1 MKTVYIPKG
10 ETVHYESLATEHL
23 VVHGR
28 LHVTYGVKAQSI
40 TGSGVIDAG
49 SINADT
55 VCIDDVESGTVIC
68 KRLIAKRV
76 QAPEVFASESAAVS
90 CFLSAAYVE
99 TGKLT
104 AAISEV
110 DEVVAQEV
118 VNLTPKKRTLF
129 GTLFASMLRSFWTAL
144 TAPRQKAEVLDAE
157 FVPAQEDHTET
168 VQNEGSA
175 EFSASDQSVPEVEEK
190 QEDVVDE
197 ELNRIVGLF
206 KLSREQ
212 GYNPDVAIRMC
223 FVDETGTLHELN
235 RTRRKNRMTI
245 TYDGYEIRQLD
256 LADLFGERDVFLS
269 ILNPLY
275 FIEELG
281 EDGKKLLERYL
292 PTIPHETVLSQL
304 SEPVREHLKNETIL
318 SPEGSLKRCREEI
331 RSLEERITYLRGQK
345 DLAASQGESHEQ
357 AEQEVTL
364 QADLLRREIAE
375 LEQRQFSSMDVSAM
389 QERLVEL
396 SGRYEEAARDERAD
410 TSKLREQLQLLREK
424 IARREVEKYQ
434 SKFTEALAE
443 ASARVKDLG
452 VRYQRENAAYKAFHA
467 GMECPACHR
476 SVTEQSLPE
485 VQAALKKVLSELYA
499 AGSEQRAQLI
509 ELQEM
514 DKKAADTF
522 AQFKED
528 DLGKWAAEAAE
539 MEQRC
544 ASLAEQASAETER
557 LRAEIQTLT
566 ADLEYGNLSQSEYD
580 HLGTCREELRQSEA
594 KIAALQTMT
603 AAQLPDFD
611 REIAQ
616 ANASIA
622 EIKRKMANVIAY
634 ISKRAELT
642 FSQLKMNRVEIS
654 LYDVVKSTGEVKDT
668 FKFQYGGRRYD
679 RLSLSEKIR
688 AGMEVSELMK
698 RLTGR
703 NYPVFVDNMES
714 VDDLANVRPTGQ
726 IIMAKC
732 VSGAALQVKP
742 IRPIAFAEQR
752 AA

>member
-1 MKTVYIPKG
+1 MKKIEQFQITSLMLSGFKSYEEPTELVFGNPTVITGGNGRGKSSIADAIAFAVTGCPFFG
-10 ETVHYESLATEHL
+10 ER
-23 VVHGR
+23 GIDR
-28 LHVTYGVKAQSI
+28 LH
-40 TGSGVIDAG
+40 
-49 SINADT
+49 
-55 VCIDDVESGTVIC
+55 
-68 KRLIAKRV
+68 
-76 QAPEVFASESAAVS
+76 
-90 CFLSAAYVE
+90 
-99 TGKLT
+99 
-104 AAISEV
+104 
-110 DEVVAQEV
+110 
-118 VNLTPKKRTLF
+118 
-129 GTLFASMLRSFWTAL
+129 
-144 TAPRQKAEVLDAE
+144 
-157 FVPAQEDHTET
+157 
-168 VQNEGSA
+168 NE
-175 EFSASDQSVPEVEEK
+175 
-190 QEDVVDE
+190 
-197 ELNRIVGLF
+197 N
-206 KLSREQ
+206 
-212 GYNPDVAIRMC
+212 NPDAAIRMC

-269 ILNPLY
+269 IFNPLY

-331 RSLEERITYLRGQK
+331 RGLEERITYLRGQK

-357 AEQEVTL
+357 AEQELTL
-364 QADLLRREIAE
+364 QADTLREEIAE
-375 LEQRQFSSMDVSAM
+375 LEQRQFSGMDVSDM

-396 SGRYEEAARDERAD
+396 SGRYEEAARDERTD
-410 TSKLREQLQLLREK
+410 TSKLREQLQTLREK
-424 IARREVEKYQ
+424 IARREGEQYQ

-452 VRYQRENAAYKAFHA
+452 VRYQRESAAYKAFHA

-594 KIAALQTMT
+594 KIAALQDMT
-603 AAQLPDFD
+603 AAQLSDFD

-616 ANASIA
+616 ANANIA
-622 EIKRKMANVIAY
+622 EIKRKMADVIAY

-742 IRPIAFAEQR
+742 VRPIVFAEQR

>member
-1 MKTVYIPKG
+1 MKKIEQFQITSLMLSGFKSYEEPTELVFGNPTVITGGNGRGKSSIADAIAFAVTGCPFFG
-10 ETVHYESLATEHL
+10 ER
-23 VVHGR
+23 GIDR
-28 LHVTYGVKAQSI
+28 LH
-40 TGSGVIDAG
+40 
-49 SINADT
+49 
-55 VCIDDVESGTVIC
+55 
-68 KRLIAKRV
+68 
-76 QAPEVFASESAAVS
+76 
-90 CFLSAAYVE
+90 
-99 TGKLT
+99 
-104 AAISEV
+104 
-110 DEVVAQEV
+110 
-118 VNLTPKKRTLF
+118 
-129 GTLFASMLRSFWTAL
+129 
-144 TAPRQKAEVLDAE
+144 
-157 FVPAQEDHTET
+157 
-168 VQNEGSA
+168 NE
-175 EFSASDQSVPEVEEK
+175 
-190 QEDVVDE
+190 
-197 ELNRIVGLF
+197 N
-206 KLSREQ
+206 
-212 GYNPDVAIRMC
+212 NPDVAIRMC

-269 ILNPLY
+269 IFNPLY

-331 RSLEERITYLRGQK
+331 RGLEERITYLRGQK

-357 AEQEVTL
+357 AEQELTL
-364 QADLLRREIAE
+364 QADTLREEIAE
-375 LEQRQFSSMDVSAM
+375 LEQRQFSGMDVSDM

-410 TSKLREQLQLLREK
+410 TSKLREQIQTLREK
-424 IARREVEKYQ
+424 IARREGEQYQ

-452 VRYQRENAAYKAFHA
+452 VRYQRESAAYKAFHA

-476 SVTEQSLPE
+476 SVT
-485 VQAALKKVLSELYA
+485 
-499 AGSEQRAQLI
+499 
-509 ELQEM
+509 
-514 DKKAADTF
+514 
-522 AQFKED
+522 
-528 DLGKWAAEAAE
+528 
-539 MEQRC
+539 EQRC

-566 ADLEYGNLSQSEYD
+566 ADLEYGNLSQSEYN

-594 KIAALQTMT
+594 KIAALQDMT

-616 ANASIA
+616 ANANIA

-742 IRPIAFAEQR
+742 VRPIVFAEQR

>member
-1 MKTVYIPKG
+1 MKFPTDRPVKVVMLGAGGTGGYVAPYEEPTELVFGNPTVITGGNGRGKSSIADAIAFAVTGCPFFG
-10 ETVHYESLATEHL
+10 ER
-23 VVHGR
+23 GIDR
-28 LHVTYGVKAQSI
+28 LH
-40 TGSGVIDAG
+40 
-49 SINADT
+49 
-55 VCIDDVESGTVIC
+55 
-68 KRLIAKRV
+68 
-76 QAPEVFASESAAVS
+76 
-90 CFLSAAYVE
+90 
-99 TGKLT
+99 
-104 AAISEV
+104 
-110 DEVVAQEV
+110 
-118 VNLTPKKRTLF
+118 
-129 GTLFASMLRSFWTAL
+129 
-144 TAPRQKAEVLDAE
+144 
-157 FVPAQEDHTET
+157 
-168 VQNEGSA
+168 NE
-175 EFSASDQSVPEVEEK
+175 
-190 QEDVVDE
+190 
-197 ELNRIVGLF
+197 N
-206 KLSREQ
+206 
-212 GYNPDVAIRMC
+212 NPDVAIRMC

>member
-1 MKTVYIPKG
+1 MKKIEQFQITSLMLSGFKSYEEPTELVFGNPTVITGGNGRGKSSIADAIAFAVTGCPFFG
-10 ETVHYESLATEHL
+10 ER
-23 VVHGR
+23 GIDR
-28 LHVTYGVKAQSI
+28 LH
-40 TGSGVIDAG
+40 
-49 SINADT
+49 
-55 VCIDDVESGTVIC
+55 
-68 KRLIAKRV
+68 
-76 QAPEVFASESAAVS
+76 
-90 CFLSAAYVE
+90 
-99 TGKLT
+99 
-104 AAISEV
+104 
-110 DEVVAQEV
+110 
-118 VNLTPKKRTLF
+118 
-129 GTLFASMLRSFWTAL
+129 
-144 TAPRQKAEVLDAE
+144 
-157 FVPAQEDHTET
+157 
-168 VQNEGSA
+168 NE
-175 EFSASDQSVPEVEEK
+175 
-190 QEDVVDE
+190 
-197 ELNRIVGLF
+197 N
-206 KLSREQ
+206 
-212 GYNPDVAIRMC
+212 NPDVAIRMC

-245 TYDGYEIRQLD
+245 TYDGYEVRQLD

-331 RSLEERITYLRGQK
+331 RGLEERITYLRGQK

-357 AEQEVTL
+357 AEQELTL
-364 QADLLRREIAE
+364 QADTLREEIAE
-375 LEQRQFSSMDVSAM
+375 LEQRQFSGMDVSDM

-396 SGRYEEAARDERAD
+396 SGRYEEAARDERTD
-410 TSKLREQLQLLREK
+410 TSKLREQLQTLREK
-424 IARREVEKYQ
+424 IARREGEQYQ

-452 VRYQRENAAYKAFHA
+452 VRYQRESAAYKAFHA
-467 GMECPACHR
+467 GMECPACNR

-603 AAQLPDFD
+603 TAQLPDFD

-742 IRPIAFAEQR
+742 VRPIVFAEQR

>member
-1 MKTVYIPKG
+1 MKKIKQFQITSLMLSGFKSYEEPTELVFGNPTVITGGNGRGKSSIADAIAFAVTGCPFFG
-10 ETVHYESLATEHL
+10 ER
-23 VVHGR
+23 GIDR
-28 LHVTYGVKAQSI
+28 LH
-40 TGSGVIDAG
+40 
-49 SINADT
+49 
-55 VCIDDVESGTVIC
+55 
-68 KRLIAKRV
+68 
-76 QAPEVFASESAAVS
+76 
-90 CFLSAAYVE
+90 
-99 TGKLT
+99 
-104 AAISEV
+104 
-110 DEVVAQEV
+110 
-118 VNLTPKKRTLF
+118 
-129 GTLFASMLRSFWTAL
+129 
-144 TAPRQKAEVLDAE
+144 
-157 FVPAQEDHTET
+157 
-168 VQNEGSA
+168 NE
-175 EFSASDQSVPEVEEK
+175 
-190 QEDVVDE
+190 
-197 ELNRIVGLF
+197 N
-206 KLSREQ
+206 
-212 GYNPDVAIRMC
+212 NPDVAIRMC

-357 AEQEVTL
+357 AEQELTL
-364 QADLLRREIAE
+364 QADTLREEIAE
-375 LEQRQFSSMDVSAM
+375 LEQRQFSSMDVSTM

-410 TSKLREQLQLLREK
+410 TSKLREQLQTLREK

-452 VRYQRENAAYKAFHA
+452 VRYHRENAAYKAFHA

-522 AQFKED
+522 ARFKED

-539 MEQRC
+539 MEQCC
-544 ASLAEQASAETER
+544 ASLAEQASAETEC

-566 ADLEYGNLSQSEYD
+566 ADLEYGNLSQAEYD
-580 HLGTCREELRQSEA
+580 RLGTCREELRQSEA
-594 KIAALQTMT
+594 KIAALQDMT
-603 AAQLPDFD
+603 AVQLPDFD

-616 ANASIA
+616 ANANIA
-622 EIKRKMANVIAY
+622 EIKRKMADVIAY

>member
-1 MKTVYIPKG
+1 MKKIEQFQITSLMLSGFKSYEEPTELVFGNPTVITGGNGRGKSSIADAIAFAVTGCPFFG
-10 ETVHYESLATEHL
+10 ER
-23 VVHGR
+23 GIDR
-28 LHVTYGVKAQSI
+28 LH
-40 TGSGVIDAG
+40 
-49 SINADT
+49 
-55 VCIDDVESGTVIC
+55 
-68 KRLIAKRV
+68 
-76 QAPEVFASESAAVS
+76 
-90 CFLSAAYVE
+90 
-99 TGKLT
+99 
-104 AAISEV
+104 
-110 DEVVAQEV
+110 
-118 VNLTPKKRTLF
+118 
-129 GTLFASMLRSFWTAL
+129 
-144 TAPRQKAEVLDAE
+144 
-157 FVPAQEDHTET
+157 
-168 VQNEGSA
+168 NE
-175 EFSASDQSVPEVEEK
+175 
-190 QEDVVDE
+190 
-197 ELNRIVGLF
+197 N
-206 KLSREQ
+206 
-212 GYNPDVAIRMC
+212 NPDVAIRMC

-331 RSLEERITYLRGQK
+331 RGLEERITYLRGQK

-357 AEQEVTL
+357 AEQELTL
-364 QADLLRREIAE
+364 QVDTLREEIAE
-375 LEQRQFSSMDVSAM
+375 LEQRQFSGMDVSDM

-522 AQFKED
+522 ARFKED

-566 ADLEYGNLSQSEYD
+566 ADLEYGNLSQAEYD
-580 HLGTCREELRQSEA
+580 RLGTCREELRQSEA
-594 KIAALQTMT
+594 KIAALQDMT

-616 ANASIA
+616 ANSSIA

-634 ISKRAELT
+634 ISKRAEMT
-642 FSQLKMNRVEIS
+642 FSALTMNRVEIS

>member
-1 MKTVYIPKG
+1 MKKIEQFQITSLMLSGFKSYEEPTELVFGNPTVITGGNGRGKSSIADAIAFAVTGCPFFG
-10 ETVHYESLATEHL
+10 ER
-23 VVHGR
+23 GIDR
-28 LHVTYGVKAQSI
+28 LH
-40 TGSGVIDAG
+40 
-49 SINADT
+49 
-55 VCIDDVESGTVIC
+55 
-68 KRLIAKRV
+68 
-76 QAPEVFASESAAVS
+76 
-90 CFLSAAYVE
+90 
-99 TGKLT
+99 
-104 AAISEV
+104 
-110 DEVVAQEV
+110 
-118 VNLTPKKRTLF
+118 
-129 GTLFASMLRSFWTAL
+129 
-144 TAPRQKAEVLDAE
+144 
-157 FVPAQEDHTET
+157 
-168 VQNEGSA
+168 NE
-175 EFSASDQSVPEVEEK
+175 
-190 QEDVVDE
+190 
-197 ELNRIVGLF
+197 N
-206 KLSREQ
+206 
-212 GYNPDVAIRMC
+212 NPDVAIRMC
-223 FVDETGTLHELN
+223 FVDEAGTLHELN

-269 ILNPLY
+269 IFNPLY

-331 RSLEERITYLRGQK
+331 RGLEERITYLRGQK

-357 AEQEVTL
+357 AEQELTL
-364 QADLLRREIAE
+364 QADTLRKEIAE
-375 LEQRQFSSMDVSAM
+375 LEQRQFSSMDVSDM

-396 SGRYEEAARDERAD
+396 SGRYEEAARDERTD
-410 TSKLREQLQLLREK
+410 TSKLREQLQTLREK
-424 IARREVEKYQ
+424 IARREGEQYQ

-452 VRYQRENAAYKAFHA
+452 VRYQRESAAYKAFHA

-742 IRPIAFAEQR
+742 VRPIVFAEQR

>member
-1 MKTVYIPKG
+1 MKKIEQFQITSLMLSGFKSYEEPTELVFGNPTVITGGNGRGKSSIADAIAFAVTGCPFFG
-10 ETVHYESLATEHL
+10 ER
-23 VVHGR
+23 GIDR
-28 LHVTYGVKAQSI
+28 LH
-40 TGSGVIDAG
+40 
-49 SINADT
+49 
-55 VCIDDVESGTVIC
+55 
-68 KRLIAKRV
+68 
-76 QAPEVFASESAAVS
+76 
-90 CFLSAAYVE
+90 
-99 TGKLT
+99 
-104 AAISEV
+104 
-110 DEVVAQEV
+110 
-118 VNLTPKKRTLF
+118 
-129 GTLFASMLRSFWTAL
+129 
-144 TAPRQKAEVLDAE
+144 
-157 FVPAQEDHTET
+157 
-168 VQNEGSA
+168 NE
-175 EFSASDQSVPEVEEK
+175 
-190 QEDVVDE
+190 
-197 ELNRIVGLF
+197 N
-206 KLSREQ
+206 
-212 GYNPDVAIRMC
+212 NPDAAIRMC

-269 ILNPLY
+269 IFNPLY

-331 RSLEERITYLRGQK
+331 RGLEERITYLRGQK

-357 AEQEVTL
+357 AEQELTL
-364 QADLLRREIAE
+364 QADTLREEIAE
-375 LEQRQFSSMDVSAM
+375 LEQRQFSGMDVSDM

-452 VRYQRENAAYKAFHA
+452 VRYQRESAAYKAFHA

-522 AQFKED
+522 ARFKED

-594 KIAALQTMT
+594 KIAALQDMT

-616 ANASIA
+616 ANANIA
-622 EIKRKMANVIAY
+622 EIKRKMADVIAY

>member
-1 MKTVYIPKG
+1 MKKIEQFQITSLMLSGFKSYEEPTELVFGNPTVITGGNGRGKSSIADAIAFAVTGCPFFG
-10 ETVHYESLATEHL
+10 ER
-23 VVHGR
+23 GIDR
-28 LHVTYGVKAQSI
+28 LH
-40 TGSGVIDAG
+40 
-49 SINADT
+49 
-55 VCIDDVESGTVIC
+55 
-68 KRLIAKRV
+68 
-76 QAPEVFASESAAVS
+76 
-90 CFLSAAYVE
+90 
-99 TGKLT
+99 
-104 AAISEV
+104 
-110 DEVVAQEV
+110 
-118 VNLTPKKRTLF
+118 
-129 GTLFASMLRSFWTAL
+129 
-144 TAPRQKAEVLDAE
+144 
-157 FVPAQEDHTET
+157 
-168 VQNEGSA
+168 NE
-175 EFSASDQSVPEVEEK
+175 
-190 QEDVVDE
+190 
-197 ELNRIVGLF
+197 N
-206 KLSREQ
+206 
-212 GYNPDVAIRMC
+212 NPDVAIRMC

-256 LADLFGERDVFLS
+256 LADFFGERDVFLS

-364 QADLLRREIAE
+364 QADILRREIVE

-476 SVTEQSLPE
+476 SVTEQSLSE

-522 AQFKED
+522 ARFKED

-544 ASLAEQASAETER
+544 ASLAEQASAETEC

-566 ADLEYGNLSQSEYD
+566 ADLEYGNLSQAEYD
-580 HLGTCREELRQSEA
+580 RLGTCREELRQSEA
-594 KIAALQTMT
+594 KIAALQDMT

-616 ANASIA
+616 ANANIA
-622 EIKRKMANVIAY
+622 EIKRKMADVIAY

>member
-1 MKTVYIPKG
+1 MKKIEQFQITSLMLSGFKSYEEPTELVFGNPTVITGGNGRGKSSIADAIAFAVTGCPFFG
-10 ETVHYESLATEHL
+10 ER
-23 VVHGR
+23 GIDR
-28 LHVTYGVKAQSI
+28 LH
-40 TGSGVIDAG
+40 
-49 SINADT
+49 
-55 VCIDDVESGTVIC
+55 
-68 KRLIAKRV
+68 
-76 QAPEVFASESAAVS
+76 
-90 CFLSAAYVE
+90 
-99 TGKLT
+99 
-104 AAISEV
+104 
-110 DEVVAQEV
+110 
-118 VNLTPKKRTLF
+118 
-129 GTLFASMLRSFWTAL
+129 
-144 TAPRQKAEVLDAE
+144 
-157 FVPAQEDHTET
+157 
-168 VQNEGSA
+168 NE
-175 EFSASDQSVPEVEEK
+175 
-190 QEDVVDE
+190 
-197 ELNRIVGLF
+197 N
-206 KLSREQ
+206 
-212 GYNPDVAIRMC
+212 NPDVAIRMC

-269 ILNPLY
+269 IFNPLY

-331 RSLEERITYLRGQK
+331 RGLEERITYLRGQK

-357 AEQEVTL
+357 AEQELTL

-476 SVTEQSLPE
+476 SVTEQSLSE

-522 AQFKED
+522 ARFKED

-544 ASLAEQASAETER
+544 ASLAEQASAETEC

-566 ADLEYGNLSQSEYD
+566 ADLEYGNLSQAGYD
-580 HLGTCREELRQSEA
+580 RLGTCREELRQSEA
-594 KIAALQTMT
+594 KIAALQDMT

-616 ANASIA
+616 ANANIA
-622 EIKRKMANVIAY
+622 EIKRKMADVIAY

>member
-1 MKTVYIPKG
+1 MKKIEQFQITSLMLSGFKSYEEPTELVFGNPTVITGGNGRGKSSIADAIAFAVTGCPFFG
-10 ETVHYESLATEHL
+10 ER
-23 VVHGR
+23 GIDR
-28 LHVTYGVKAQSI
+28 LH
-40 TGSGVIDAG
+40 
-49 SINADT
+49 
-55 VCIDDVESGTVIC
+55 
-68 KRLIAKRV
+68 
-76 QAPEVFASESAAVS
+76 
-90 CFLSAAYVE
+90 
-99 TGKLT
+99 
-104 AAISEV
+104 
-110 DEVVAQEV
+110 
-118 VNLTPKKRTLF
+118 
-129 GTLFASMLRSFWTAL
+129 
-144 TAPRQKAEVLDAE
+144 
-157 FVPAQEDHTET
+157 
-168 VQNEGSA
+168 NE
-175 EFSASDQSVPEVEEK
+175 
-190 QEDVVDE
+190 
-197 ELNRIVGLF
+197 N
-206 KLSREQ
+206 
-212 GYNPDVAIRMC
+212 NPDVAIRMC

-269 ILNPLY
+269 IFNPLY

-331 RSLEERITYLRGQK
+331 RGLEERITYLRGQK

-357 AEQEVTL
+357 AEQELTL
-364 QADLLRREIAE
+364 QADTLRKEIAE
-375 LEQRQFSSMDVSAM
+375 LEQRQFSSMDVSDM

-396 SGRYEEAARDERAD
+396 SGRYEEAARDERTD
-410 TSKLREQLQLLREK
+410 TSKLREQLQTLREK
-424 IARREVEKYQ
+424 IARREGEQYQ

-452 VRYQRENAAYKAFHA
+452 VRYQRESAAYKAFHA

-528 DLGKWAAEAAE
+528 DLGKWVAEAAE

-544 ASLAEQASAETER
+544 ASLAEQASAETEC

-616 ANASIA
+616 ANANIA

>member
-1 MKTVYIPKG
+1 MKKIEQFQITSLMLSGFKSYEEPTELVFGNPTVITGGNGRGKSSIADAIAFAVTGCPFFG
-10 ETVHYESLATEHL
+10 ER
-23 VVHGR
+23 GIDR
-28 LHVTYGVKAQSI
+28 LH
-40 TGSGVIDAG
+40 
-49 SINADT
+49 
-55 VCIDDVESGTVIC
+55 
-68 KRLIAKRV
+68 
-76 QAPEVFASESAAVS
+76 
-90 CFLSAAYVE
+90 
-99 TGKLT
+99 
-104 AAISEV
+104 
-110 DEVVAQEV
+110 
-118 VNLTPKKRTLF
+118 
-129 GTLFASMLRSFWTAL
+129 
-144 TAPRQKAEVLDAE
+144 
-157 FVPAQEDHTET
+157 
-168 VQNEGSA
+168 NE
-175 EFSASDQSVPEVEEK
+175 
-190 QEDVVDE
+190 
-197 ELNRIVGLF
+197 N
-206 KLSREQ
+206 
-212 GYNPDVAIRMC
+212 NPDVAIRMC

-345 DLAASQGESHEQ
+345 DLAASQGESREQ

-364 QADLLRREIAE
+364 QADILRREIVE

-476 SVTEQSLPE
+476 SVTEQSLSE

-522 AQFKED
+522 ARFKED

-544 ASLAEQASAETER
+544 ASLAEQASAETEC

-566 ADLEYGNLSQSEYD
+566 ADLEYGNLSQAEYD
-580 HLGTCREELRQSEA
+580 RLGTCREELRQSEA
-594 KIAALQTMT
+594 KIAALQDMT

-616 ANASIA
+616 ANANIA
-622 EIKRKMANVIAY
+622 EIKRKMADVIAY

>member
-1 MKTVYIPKG
+1 MKKIEQFQITSLMLSGLRSYEEPTELVFGNPTVITGGNGRGKSSIADAIAFAVTGCPFFG
-10 ETVHYESLATEHL
+10 ER
-23 VVHGR
+23 GIDR
-28 LHVTYGVKAQSI
+28 LH
-40 TGSGVIDAG
+40 
-49 SINADT
+49 
-55 VCIDDVESGTVIC
+55 
-68 KRLIAKRV
+68 
-76 QAPEVFASESAAVS
+76 
-90 CFLSAAYVE
+90 
-99 TGKLT
+99 
-104 AAISEV
+104 
-110 DEVVAQEV
+110 
-118 VNLTPKKRTLF
+118 
-129 GTLFASMLRSFWTAL
+129 
-144 TAPRQKAEVLDAE
+144 
-157 FVPAQEDHTET
+157 
-168 VQNEGSA
+168 NE
-175 EFSASDQSVPEVEEK
+175 
-190 QEDVVDE
+190 
-197 ELNRIVGLF
+197 N
-206 KLSREQ
+206 
-212 GYNPDVAIRMC
+212 NPDVAIRMC

-364 QADLLRREIAE
+364 QADILRREIVE

-452 VRYQRENAAYKAFHA
+452 MRYQRESAAYKAFHA

-522 AQFKED
+522 ARFKED

-544 ASLAEQASAETER
+544 ASLAEQASAETEC

-616 ANASIA
+616 ANANIA

>member
-1 MKTVYIPKG
+1 MKKIEQFQITSLMLSGFKSYEEPTELVFGNPTVITGGNGRGKSSIADAIAFAVTGCPFFG
-10 ETVHYESLATEHL
+10 ER
-23 VVHGR
+23 GIDR
-28 LHVTYGVKAQSI
+28 LH
-40 TGSGVIDAG
+40 
-49 SINADT
+49 
-55 VCIDDVESGTVIC
+55 
-68 KRLIAKRV
+68 
-76 QAPEVFASESAAVS
+76 
-90 CFLSAAYVE
+90 
-99 TGKLT
+99 
-104 AAISEV
+104 
-110 DEVVAQEV
+110 
-118 VNLTPKKRTLF
+118 
-129 GTLFASMLRSFWTAL
+129 
-144 TAPRQKAEVLDAE
+144 
-157 FVPAQEDHTET
+157 
-168 VQNEGSA
+168 NE
-175 EFSASDQSVPEVEEK
+175 
-190 QEDVVDE
+190 
-197 ELNRIVGLF
+197 N
-206 KLSREQ
+206 
-212 GYNPDVAIRMC
+212 NPDVAIRMC

-269 ILNPLY
+269 IFNPLY

-331 RSLEERITYLRGQK
+331 RGLEERITYLRGQK

-357 AEQEVTL
+357 AEQELTL
-364 QADLLRREIAE
+364 QADTLREEIAE
-375 LEQRQFSSMDVSAM
+375 LEQRQFSSMDVSDM

-396 SGRYEEAARDERAD
+396 SGRYEEAARDERTD
-410 TSKLREQLQLLREK
+410 TSKLREQLQTLREK
-424 IARREVEKYQ
+424 IARREGEQYQ

-616 ANASIA
+616 ANANIA
-622 EIKRKMANVIAY
+622 EIKRKMADVIAY

>member
-1 MKTVYIPKG
+1 MKKIKQFQITSLMLSGFKSYEEPTELVFGNPTVITGGNGRGKSSIADAIAFAVTGCPFFG
-10 ETVHYESLATEHL
+10 ER
-23 VVHGR
+23 GIDR
-28 LHVTYGVKAQSI
+28 LH
-40 TGSGVIDAG
+40 
-49 SINADT
+49 
-55 VCIDDVESGTVIC
+55 
-68 KRLIAKRV
+68 
-76 QAPEVFASESAAVS
+76 
-90 CFLSAAYVE
+90 
-99 TGKLT
+99 
-104 AAISEV
+104 
-110 DEVVAQEV
+110 
-118 VNLTPKKRTLF
+118 
-129 GTLFASMLRSFWTAL
+129 
-144 TAPRQKAEVLDAE
+144 
-157 FVPAQEDHTET
+157 
-168 VQNEGSA
+168 NE
-175 EFSASDQSVPEVEEK
+175 
-190 QEDVVDE
+190 
-197 ELNRIVGLF
+197 N
-206 KLSREQ
+206 
-212 GYNPDVAIRMC
+212 NPDVAIRMC

-269 ILNPLY
+269 IFNPLY

-331 RSLEERITYLRGQK
+331 RGLEERITYLRGQK

-357 AEQEVTL
+357 AEQELTL

-389 QERLVEL
+389 QERFVEL

-528 DLGKWAAEAAE
+528 DLGKWVAEATE

-622 EIKRKMANVIAY
+622 EIKRKMADVIAY

-742 IRPIAFAEQR
+742 VRPIVFAEQR

>member
-1 MKTVYIPKG
+1 MKKIKQFQITSLMLSGFKSYEEPTELVFGNPTVITGGNGRGKSSIADAIAFAVTGCPFFG
-10 ETVHYESLATEHL
+10 ER
-23 VVHGR
+23 GIDR
-28 LHVTYGVKAQSI
+28 LH
-40 TGSGVIDAG
+40 
-49 SINADT
+49 
-55 VCIDDVESGTVIC
+55 
-68 KRLIAKRV
+68 
-76 QAPEVFASESAAVS
+76 
-90 CFLSAAYVE
+90 
-99 TGKLT
+99 
-104 AAISEV
+104 
-110 DEVVAQEV
+110 
-118 VNLTPKKRTLF
+118 
-129 GTLFASMLRSFWTAL
+129 
-144 TAPRQKAEVLDAE
+144 
-157 FVPAQEDHTET
+157 
-168 VQNEGSA
+168 NE
-175 EFSASDQSVPEVEEK
+175 
-190 QEDVVDE
+190 
-197 ELNRIVGLF
+197 N
-206 KLSREQ
+206 
-212 GYNPDVAIRMC
+212 NPDVAIRMC

-269 ILNPLY
+269 IFNPLY

-331 RSLEERITYLRGQK
+331 RGLEERITYLRGQK

-357 AEQEVTL
+357 AEQELTL

-396 SGRYEEAARDERAD
+396 SGRYEEAARDERTD
-410 TSKLREQLQLLREK
+410 TSKLREQLQILREK
-424 IARREVEKYQ
+424 IARREGEQYQ

-528 DLGKWAAEAAE
+528 DLGKWVAEATE

-742 IRPIAFAEQR
+742 VRPIVFAEQR

>member
-1 MKTVYIPKG
+1 MKKIKQFQITSLMLSGFKSYEEPTELVFGNPTVITGGNGRGKSSIADAIAFAVTGCPFFG
-10 ETVHYESLATEHL
+10 ER
-23 VVHGR
+23 GIDR
-28 LHVTYGVKAQSI
+28 LH
-40 TGSGVIDAG
+40 
-49 SINADT
+49 
-55 VCIDDVESGTVIC
+55 
-68 KRLIAKRV
+68 
-76 QAPEVFASESAAVS
+76 
-90 CFLSAAYVE
+90 
-99 TGKLT
+99 
-104 AAISEV
+104 
-110 DEVVAQEV
+110 
-118 VNLTPKKRTLF
+118 
-129 GTLFASMLRSFWTAL
+129 
-144 TAPRQKAEVLDAE
+144 
-157 FVPAQEDHTET
+157 
-168 VQNEGSA
+168 NE
-175 EFSASDQSVPEVEEK
+175 
-190 QEDVVDE
+190 
-197 ELNRIVGLF
+197 N
-206 KLSREQ
+206 
-212 GYNPDVAIRMC
+212 NPDVAIRMC

-269 ILNPLY
+269 IFNPLY

-331 RSLEERITYLRGQK
+331 RGLEERITYLRGQK

-357 AEQEVTL
+357 AEQELTL
-364 QADLLRREIAE
+364 QADTLREEIAE
-375 LEQRQFSSMDVSAM
+375 LEQRQFSGMDVSDM

-396 SGRYEEAARDERAD
+396 SGRYEEAARDERTD
-410 TSKLREQLQLLREK
+410 TSKLREQLQTLREK
-424 IARREVEKYQ
+424 IARREGEQYQ

-452 VRYQRENAAYKAFHA
+452 VRYQRESAAYKAFHA

-522 AQFKED
+522 AQFKGD

-668 FKFQYGGRRYD
+668 FKFQYSGRRYD

-742 IRPIAFAEQR
+742 VRPIVFAEQR

>member
-1 MKTVYIPKG
+1 MKKIEQFQITSLMLSGFKSYEEPTELVFGNPTVITGGNGRGKSSIADAIAFAVTGCPFFG
-10 ETVHYESLATEHL
+10 ER
-23 VVHGR
+23 GIDR
-28 LHVTYGVKAQSI
+28 LH
-40 TGSGVIDAG
+40 
-49 SINADT
+49 
-55 VCIDDVESGTVIC
+55 
-68 KRLIAKRV
+68 
-76 QAPEVFASESAAVS
+76 
-90 CFLSAAYVE
+90 
-99 TGKLT
+99 
-104 AAISEV
+104 
-110 DEVVAQEV
+110 
-118 VNLTPKKRTLF
+118 
-129 GTLFASMLRSFWTAL
+129 
-144 TAPRQKAEVLDAE
+144 
-157 FVPAQEDHTET
+157 
-168 VQNEGSA
+168 NE
-175 EFSASDQSVPEVEEK
+175 
-190 QEDVVDE
+190 
-197 ELNRIVGLF
+197 N
-206 KLSREQ
+206 
-212 GYNPDVAIRMC
+212 NPDVAIRMC

-269 ILNPLY
+269 IFNPLY

-580 HLGTCREELRQSEA
+580 RLGTCREELRQSEA

-654 LYDVVKSTGEVKDT
+654 FYDVVKSTGEVKDT

-742 IRPIAFAEQR
+742 VRPIVFAEQR

>member
-1 MKTVYIPKG
+1 MKKIEQFQITSLMLSGFKSYEEPTELVFGNPTVITGGNGRGKSSIADAIAFAVTGCPFFG
-10 ETVHYESLATEHL
+10 ER
-23 VVHGR
+23 GIDR
-28 LHVTYGVKAQSI
+28 LH
-40 TGSGVIDAG
+40 
-49 SINADT
+49 
-55 VCIDDVESGTVIC
+55 
-68 KRLIAKRV
+68 
-76 QAPEVFASESAAVS
+76 
-90 CFLSAAYVE
+90 
-99 TGKLT
+99 
-104 AAISEV
+104 
-110 DEVVAQEV
+110 
-118 VNLTPKKRTLF
+118 
-129 GTLFASMLRSFWTAL
+129 
-144 TAPRQKAEVLDAE
+144 
-157 FVPAQEDHTET
+157 
-168 VQNEGSA
+168 NE
-175 EFSASDQSVPEVEEK
+175 
-190 QEDVVDE
+190 
-197 ELNRIVGLF
+197 N
-206 KLSREQ
+206 
-212 GYNPDVAIRMC
+212 NPDVAIRMC

-331 RSLEERITYLRGQK
+331 RGLEERITYLRGQK

-357 AEQEVTL
+357 AEQELTL
-364 QADLLRREIAE
+364 QVDTLREEIAE
-375 LEQRQFSSMDVSAM
+375 LEQRQFSGMDVSDM

-396 SGRYEEAARDERAD
+396 SGRYEEAARDERTD
-410 TSKLREQLQLLREK
+410 TSKLREQIQTLREK
-424 IARREVEKYQ
+424 IARREGEQYQ

-452 VRYQRENAAYKAFHA
+452 VRYQRESAAYKAFHA

-616 ANASIA
+616 ANSSIA

>member
-1 MKTVYIPKG
+1 MKKIEQFQITSLMLSGFKSYEEPTELVFGNPTVITGGNGRGKSSIADAIAFAVTGCPFFG
-10 ETVHYESLATEHL
+10 ER
-23 VVHGR
+23 GIDR
-28 LHVTYGVKAQSI
+28 LH
-40 TGSGVIDAG
+40 
-49 SINADT
+49 
-55 VCIDDVESGTVIC
+55 
-68 KRLIAKRV
+68 
-76 QAPEVFASESAAVS
+76 
-90 CFLSAAYVE
+90 
-99 TGKLT
+99 
-104 AAISEV
+104 
-110 DEVVAQEV
+110 
-118 VNLTPKKRTLF
+118 
-129 GTLFASMLRSFWTAL
+129 
-144 TAPRQKAEVLDAE
+144 
-157 FVPAQEDHTET
+157 
-168 VQNEGSA
+168 NE
-175 EFSASDQSVPEVEEK
+175 
-190 QEDVVDE
+190 
-197 ELNRIVGLF
+197 N
-206 KLSREQ
+206 
-212 GYNPDVAIRMC
+212 NPDVAIRMC

-364 QADLLRREIAE
+364 QADILRREIVE

-476 SVTEQSLPE
+476 SVTEQSLSE

-522 AQFKED
+522 ARFKED

-544 ASLAEQASAETER
+544 ASLAEQASAETEC

-566 ADLEYGNLSQSEYD
+566 ADLEYGNLSQAEYD
-580 HLGTCREELRQSEA
+580 RLGTCREELRQSEA
-594 KIAALQTMT
+594 KIAALQDMT

-616 ANASIA
+616 ANANIA
-622 EIKRKMANVIAY
+622 EIKRKMADVIAY

-688 AGMEVSELMK
+688 ASMEVSELMK

>member
-1 MKTVYIPKG
+1 MKKIEQFQITSLMLSGFKSYEEPTELVFGNPTVITGGNGRGKSSIADAIAFAVTGCPFFG
-10 ETVHYESLATEHL
+10 ER
-23 VVHGR
+23 GIDR
-28 LHVTYGVKAQSI
+28 LH
-40 TGSGVIDAG
+40 
-49 SINADT
+49 
-55 VCIDDVESGTVIC
+55 
-68 KRLIAKRV
+68 
-76 QAPEVFASESAAVS
+76 
-90 CFLSAAYVE
+90 
-99 TGKLT
+99 
-104 AAISEV
+104 
-110 DEVVAQEV
+110 
-118 VNLTPKKRTLF
+118 
-129 GTLFASMLRSFWTAL
+129 
-144 TAPRQKAEVLDAE
+144 
-157 FVPAQEDHTET
+157 
-168 VQNEGSA
+168 NE
-175 EFSASDQSVPEVEEK
+175 
-190 QEDVVDE
+190 
-197 ELNRIVGLF
+197 N
-206 KLSREQ
+206 
-212 GYNPDVAIRMC
+212 NPDVAIRMC

-331 RSLEERITYLRGQK
+331 RGLEERITYLRGQK

-357 AEQEVTL
+357 AEQELTL
-364 QADLLRREIAE
+364 QADTLREEIAE
-375 LEQRQFSSMDVSAM
+375 LEQRQFSGMDVSDM

-396 SGRYEEAARDERAD
+396 SGRYEEAARDERTD
-410 TSKLREQLQLLREK
+410 TSKLREQLQTLREK
-424 IARREVEKYQ
+424 IARREGEKYQ

-476 SVTEQSLPE
+476 SVTEQSLSE

-544 ASLAEQASAETER
+544 ASLAEQTSAETER

-742 IRPIAFAEQR
+742 VRPIVFAEQR

>member
-1 MKTVYIPKG
+1 MKKIEQFQITSLMLSGFKSYEEPTELVFGNPTVITGGNGRGKSSIADAIAFAVTGCPFFG
-10 ETVHYESLATEHL
+10 ER
-23 VVHGR
+23 GIDR
-28 LHVTYGVKAQSI
+28 LH
-40 TGSGVIDAG
+40 
-49 SINADT
+49 
-55 VCIDDVESGTVIC
+55 
-68 KRLIAKRV
+68 
-76 QAPEVFASESAAVS
+76 
-90 CFLSAAYVE
+90 
-99 TGKLT
+99 
-104 AAISEV
+104 
-110 DEVVAQEV
+110 
-118 VNLTPKKRTLF
+118 
-129 GTLFASMLRSFWTAL
+129 
-144 TAPRQKAEVLDAE
+144 
-157 FVPAQEDHTET
+157 
-168 VQNEGSA
+168 NE
-175 EFSASDQSVPEVEEK
+175 
-190 QEDVVDE
+190 
-197 ELNRIVGLF
+197 N
-206 KLSREQ
+206 
-212 GYNPDVAIRMC
+212 NPDVAIRMC

-452 VRYQRENAAYKAFHA
+452 VRYQRESAAYKAFHA

-476 SVTEQSLPE
+476 SVTEQSLSE

-544 ASLAEQASAETER
+544 ASLAEQASAETEC

-566 ADLEYGNLSQSEYD
+566 ADLEYGNLSQAEYD
-580 HLGTCREELRQSEA
+580 RLGTCREELRQSEA
-594 KIAALQTMT
+594 KIAALQDMT

-668 FKFQYGGRRYD
+668 FKFQYGGRRYAD
-679 RLSLSEKIR
+679 AARMIHYTLISAFTPRRSAFSFKIGRTTSSRNSSTCFGARPTYFFGSIVFFNSSRLKLKDGSAAIS
-688 AGMEVSELMK
+688 SK
-698 RLTGR
+698 RLLSFPSPLTFF
-703 NYPVFVDNMES
+703 PASMES
-714 VDDLANVRPTGQ
+714 SRMRSWSSCLSPPAFTASIMIFSVAINGSSAIKCFSITFGYTTRPSTTF
-726 IIMAKC
+726 K
-732 VSGAALQVKP
+732 
-742 IRPIAFAEQR
+742 
-752 AA
+752 

>member
-1 MKTVYIPKG
+1 MKKIEQFQITSLMLSGFKSYEEPTELVFGNPTVITGGNGRGKSSIADAIAFAVTGCPFFG
-10 ETVHYESLATEHL
+10 ER
-23 VVHGR
+23 GIDR
-28 LHVTYGVKAQSI
+28 LH
-40 TGSGVIDAG
+40 
-49 SINADT
+49 
-55 VCIDDVESGTVIC
+55 
-68 KRLIAKRV
+68 
-76 QAPEVFASESAAVS
+76 
-90 CFLSAAYVE
+90 
-99 TGKLT
+99 
-104 AAISEV
+104 
-110 DEVVAQEV
+110 
-118 VNLTPKKRTLF
+118 
-129 GTLFASMLRSFWTAL
+129 
-144 TAPRQKAEVLDAE
+144 
-157 FVPAQEDHTET
+157 
-168 VQNEGSA
+168 NE
-175 EFSASDQSVPEVEEK
+175 
-190 QEDVVDE
+190 
-197 ELNRIVGLF
+197 N
-206 KLSREQ
+206 
-212 GYNPDVAIRMC
+212 NPDVAIRMC

-269 ILNPLY
+269 IFNPLY

-331 RSLEERITYLRGQK
+331 RGLEERITYLRGQK

-357 AEQEVTL
+357 AEQELTL

-452 VRYQRENAAYKAFHA
+452 MRYQRESAAYKAFHA

-522 AQFKED
+522 ARFKED

-544 ASLAEQASAETER
+544 ASLAEQASAETEC

-566 ADLEYGNLSQSEYD
+566 ADLEYGNLSQAEYD
-580 HLGTCREELRQSEA
+580 RLGTCREELRQSEA
-594 KIAALQTMT
+594 KIAALQDMT

-616 ANASIA
+616 ANANIA
-622 EIKRKMANVIAY
+622 EIKRKMADVIAY

>member
-1 MKTVYIPKG
+1 MKKIEQFQITSLMLSGFKSYEEPTELVFGNPTVITGGNGRGKSSIADAIAFAVTGCPFFG
-10 ETVHYESLATEHL
+10 ER
-23 VVHGR
+23 GIDR
-28 LHVTYGVKAQSI
+28 LH
-40 TGSGVIDAG
+40 
-49 SINADT
+49 
-55 VCIDDVESGTVIC
+55 
-68 KRLIAKRV
+68 
-76 QAPEVFASESAAVS
+76 
-90 CFLSAAYVE
+90 
-99 TGKLT
+99 
-104 AAISEV
+104 
-110 DEVVAQEV
+110 
-118 VNLTPKKRTLF
+118 
-129 GTLFASMLRSFWTAL
+129 
-144 TAPRQKAEVLDAE
+144 
-157 FVPAQEDHTET
+157 
-168 VQNEGSA
+168 NE
-175 EFSASDQSVPEVEEK
+175 
-190 QEDVVDE
+190 
-197 ELNRIVGLF
+197 N
-206 KLSREQ
+206 
-212 GYNPDVAIRMC
+212 NPDVAIRMC

-269 ILNPLY
+269 IFNPLY

-331 RSLEERITYLRGQK
+331 RGLEERITYLRGQK

-357 AEQEVTL
+357 AEQELTL
-364 QADLLRREIAE
+364 QADTLREEIAE
-375 LEQRQFSSMDVSAM
+375 LEQRQFSGMDVSDM

-452 VRYQRENAAYKAFHA
+452 VRYQRESAAYKAFHA

-476 SVTEQSLPE
+476 SVTEQSLSE

-522 AQFKED
+522 ARFKED

-544 ASLAEQASAETER
+544 ASLAEQASAETEC

-566 ADLEYGNLSQSEYD
+566 ADLEYGNLSQAEYD
-580 HLGTCREELRQSEA
+580 RLGTCREELRQSEA

-616 ANASIA
+616 ANANIA
-622 EIKRKMANVIAY
+622 EIKRKMADVIAY

>member
-1 MKTVYIPKG
+1 MKKIEQFQITSLMLSGFKSYEEPTELVFGNPTVITGGNGRGKSSIADAIAFAVTGCPFFG
-10 ETVHYESLATEHL
+10 ER
-23 VVHGR
+23 GIDR
-28 LHVTYGVKAQSI
+28 LH
-40 TGSGVIDAG
+40 
-49 SINADT
+49 
-55 VCIDDVESGTVIC
+55 
-68 KRLIAKRV
+68 
-76 QAPEVFASESAAVS
+76 
-90 CFLSAAYVE
+90 
-99 TGKLT
+99 
-104 AAISEV
+104 
-110 DEVVAQEV
+110 
-118 VNLTPKKRTLF
+118 
-129 GTLFASMLRSFWTAL
+129 
-144 TAPRQKAEVLDAE
+144 
-157 FVPAQEDHTET
+157 
-168 VQNEGSA
+168 NE
-175 EFSASDQSVPEVEEK
+175 
-190 QEDVVDE
+190 
-197 ELNRIVGLF
+197 N
-206 KLSREQ
+206 
-212 GYNPDVAIRMC
+212 NPDVAIRMC
-223 FVDETGTLHELN
+223 LVDETGTLHELN

-269 ILNPLY
+269 IFNPLY

-331 RSLEERITYLRGQK
+331 RDLEERITYLRGQK

-357 AEQEVTL
+357 AEQELTL
-364 QADLLRREIAE
+364 QADTLREEIAE
-375 LEQRQFSSMDVSAM
+375 LEQRQFSGMDVSDM

-396 SGRYEEAARDERAD
+396 SGRYEEAARDERTD
-410 TSKLREQLQLLREK
+410 TSKLREQLQTLREK
-424 IARREVEKYQ
+424 IARREGEQYQ

-452 VRYQRENAAYKAFHA
+452 VRYQRESAAYKVFHA

-539 MEQRC
+539 LEQRC
-544 ASLAEQASAETER
+544 ASLAEQASEETER

-616 ANASIA
+616 ANAGIA

>member
-1 MKTVYIPKG
+1 MKKIEQFQITSLMLSGFKSYEEPTELVFGNPTVITGGNGRGKSSIADAIAFAVTGCPFFG
-10 ETVHYESLATEHL
+10 ER
-23 VVHGR
+23 GIDR
-28 LHVTYGVKAQSI
+28 LH
-40 TGSGVIDAG
+40 
-49 SINADT
+49 
-55 VCIDDVESGTVIC
+55 
-68 KRLIAKRV
+68 
-76 QAPEVFASESAAVS
+76 
-90 CFLSAAYVE
+90 
-99 TGKLT
+99 
-104 AAISEV
+104 
-110 DEVVAQEV
+110 
-118 VNLTPKKRTLF
+118 
-129 GTLFASMLRSFWTAL
+129 
-144 TAPRQKAEVLDAE
+144 
-157 FVPAQEDHTET
+157 
-168 VQNEGSA
+168 NE
-175 EFSASDQSVPEVEEK
+175 
-190 QEDVVDE
+190 
-197 ELNRIVGLF
+197 N
-206 KLSREQ
+206 
-212 GYNPDVAIRMC
+212 NPDVAIRMC

-269 ILNPLY
+269 IFNPLY

-304 SEPVREHLKNETIL
+304 SEPVREHLKNETIP

-331 RSLEERITYLRGQK
+331 RGLEERITYLRGQK

-357 AEQEVTL
+357 AEQELTL
-364 QADLLRREIAE
+364 QADTLREEIAE
-375 LEQRQFSSMDVSAM
+375 LEQRQFFGMDVSDM

-396 SGRYEEAARDERAD
+396 SGRYEEAARDERTD
-410 TSKLREQLQLLREK
+410 TSKLREQLQTLREK
-424 IARREVEKYQ
+424 IARREGEQYQ

-452 VRYQRENAAYKAFHA
+452 VRYQRESAAYKAFHA

-509 ELQEM
+509 ELQEL

>member
-1 MKTVYIPKG
+1 MKKIEQFQITSLMLSGFKSYEEPTELVFGNPTVITGGNGRGKSSIADAIAFAVTGCPFFG
-10 ETVHYESLATEHL
+10 ER
-23 VVHGR
+23 GIDR
-28 LHVTYGVKAQSI
+28 LH
-40 TGSGVIDAG
+40 
-49 SINADT
+49 
-55 VCIDDVESGTVIC
+55 
-68 KRLIAKRV
+68 
-76 QAPEVFASESAAVS
+76 
-90 CFLSAAYVE
+90 
-99 TGKLT
+99 
-104 AAISEV
+104 
-110 DEVVAQEV
+110 
-118 VNLTPKKRTLF
+118 
-129 GTLFASMLRSFWTAL
+129 
-144 TAPRQKAEVLDAE
+144 
-157 FVPAQEDHTET
+157 
-168 VQNEGSA
+168 NE
-175 EFSASDQSVPEVEEK
+175 
-190 QEDVVDE
+190 
-197 ELNRIVGLF
+197 N
-206 KLSREQ
+206 
-212 GYNPDVAIRMC
+212 NPDVAIRMC

-318 SPEGSLKRCREEI
+318 SPEGSLKHCREEI
-331 RSLEERITYLRGQK
+331 RGMEERITYLRGQK

-357 AEQEVTL
+357 AEQELTL
-364 QADLLRREIAE
+364 QADTLREEIAE

-396 SGRYEEAARDERAD
+396 SGRYEEAARDECAD
-410 TSKLREQLQLLREK
+410 TSKWREQLQTLREK

-522 AQFKED
+522 ARFKED

>member
-1 MKTVYIPKG
+1 MKKIEQFQITSLMLSGFKSYEEPTELVFGNPTVITGGNGRGKSSIADAIAFAVTGCPFFG
-10 ETVHYESLATEHL
+10 ER
-23 VVHGR
+23 GIDR
-28 LHVTYGVKAQSI
+28 LH
-40 TGSGVIDAG
+40 
-49 SINADT
+49 
-55 VCIDDVESGTVIC
+55 
-68 KRLIAKRV
+68 
-76 QAPEVFASESAAVS
+76 
-90 CFLSAAYVE
+90 
-99 TGKLT
+99 
-104 AAISEV
+104 
-110 DEVVAQEV
+110 
-118 VNLTPKKRTLF
+118 
-129 GTLFASMLRSFWTAL
+129 
-144 TAPRQKAEVLDAE
+144 
-157 FVPAQEDHTET
+157 
-168 VQNEGSA
+168 NE
-175 EFSASDQSVPEVEEK
+175 
-190 QEDVVDE
+190 
-197 ELNRIVGLF
+197 N
-206 KLSREQ
+206 
-212 GYNPDVAIRMC
+212 NPDVAIRMC

-331 RSLEERITYLRGQK
+331 RGLEERITYLRGQK

-410 TSKLREQLQLLREK
+410 TSKLREQLQTLREK
-424 IARREVEKYQ
+424 IARREGEQYQ

-452 VRYQRENAAYKAFHA
+452 VRYQRESAAYKAFHA

-528 DLGKWAAEAAE
+528 DLGKWAAE

-698 RLTGR
+698 RLTGW

-742 IRPIAFAEQR
+742 VRPIVFAEQR

>member
-1 MKTVYIPKG
+1 MKKIEQFQITSLMLSGFKSYEEPTELVFGNPTVITGGNGRGKSSIADAIAFAVTGCPFFG
-10 ETVHYESLATEHL
+10 ER
-23 VVHGR
+23 GIDR
-28 LHVTYGVKAQSI
+28 LH
-40 TGSGVIDAG
+40 
-49 SINADT
+49 
-55 VCIDDVESGTVIC
+55 
-68 KRLIAKRV
+68 
-76 QAPEVFASESAAVS
+76 
-90 CFLSAAYVE
+90 
-99 TGKLT
+99 
-104 AAISEV
+104 
-110 DEVVAQEV
+110 
-118 VNLTPKKRTLF
+118 
-129 GTLFASMLRSFWTAL
+129 
-144 TAPRQKAEVLDAE
+144 
-157 FVPAQEDHTET
+157 
-168 VQNEGSA
+168 NE
-175 EFSASDQSVPEVEEK
+175 
-190 QEDVVDE
+190 
-197 ELNRIVGLF
+197 N
-206 KLSREQ
+206 
-212 GYNPDVAIRMC
+212 NPDAAIRMC

-269 ILNPLY
+269 IFNPLY

-331 RSLEERITYLRGQK
+331 RGLEERITYLRGQK

-357 AEQEVTL
+357 AEQELTL
-364 QADLLRREIAE
+364 QADTLREEIAE
-375 LEQRQFSSMDVSAM
+375 LEQRQFSGMDVSDM

-396 SGRYEEAARDERAD
+396 SGRYEEAARDERTD
-410 TSKLREQLQLLREK
+410 TSKLREQLQTLREK
-424 IARREVEKYQ
+424 IARREGEQYQ

-452 VRYQRENAAYKAFHA
+452 VRYQRESAAYKAFHA

-616 ANASIA
+616 ANANIA

-742 IRPIAFAEQR
+742 VRPIVFAEQR

>member
-1 MKTVYIPKG
+1 MKKIEQFQITSLMLSGFKSYEEPTELVFGNPTVITGGNGRGKSSIADAIAFAVTGCPFFG
-10 ETVHYESLATEHL
+10 ER
-23 VVHGR
+23 GIDR
-28 LHVTYGVKAQSI
+28 LH
-40 TGSGVIDAG
+40 
-49 SINADT
+49 
-55 VCIDDVESGTVIC
+55 
-68 KRLIAKRV
+68 
-76 QAPEVFASESAAVS
+76 
-90 CFLSAAYVE
+90 
-99 TGKLT
+99 
-104 AAISEV
+104 
-110 DEVVAQEV
+110 
-118 VNLTPKKRTLF
+118 
-129 GTLFASMLRSFWTAL
+129 
-144 TAPRQKAEVLDAE
+144 
-157 FVPAQEDHTET
+157 
-168 VQNEGSA
+168 NE
-175 EFSASDQSVPEVEEK
+175 
-190 QEDVVDE
+190 
-197 ELNRIVGLF
+197 N
-206 KLSREQ
+206 
-212 GYNPDVAIRMC
+212 NPDAAIRMC

-269 ILNPLY
+269 IFNPLY

-331 RSLEERITYLRGQK
+331 RGLEERITYLRGQK

-357 AEQEVTL
+357 AEQELTL
-364 QADLLRREIAE
+364 QADTLREEIAE
-375 LEQRQFSSMDVSAM
+375 LEQRQFSGMDVSDM

-396 SGRYEEAARDERAD
+396 SGRYEEAARDERTD
-410 TSKLREQLQLLREK
+410 TSKLREQLQTLREK
-424 IARREVEKYQ
+424 IARREGEQYQ

-452 VRYQRENAAYKAFHA
+452 VRYQRESAAYKAFHA

-616 ANASIA
+616 ANANIA
-622 EIKRKMANVIAY
+622 EIKRKMADVIAY

-642 FSQLKMNRVEIS
+642 FSQHKMNRVEIS

-742 IRPIAFAEQR
+742 VRPIVFAEQR

>member
-1 MKTVYIPKG
+1 MKKIEQFQITSLMLSGFKSYEEPTELVFGNPTVITGGNGRGKSSIADAIAFAVTGCPFFG
-10 ETVHYESLATEHL
+10 ER
-23 VVHGR
+23 GIDR
-28 LHVTYGVKAQSI
+28 LH
-40 TGSGVIDAG
+40 
-49 SINADT
+49 
-55 VCIDDVESGTVIC
+55 
-68 KRLIAKRV
+68 
-76 QAPEVFASESAAVS
+76 
-90 CFLSAAYVE
+90 
-99 TGKLT
+99 
-104 AAISEV
+104 
-110 DEVVAQEV
+110 
-118 VNLTPKKRTLF
+118 
-129 GTLFASMLRSFWTAL
+129 
-144 TAPRQKAEVLDAE
+144 
-157 FVPAQEDHTET
+157 
-168 VQNEGSA
+168 NE
-175 EFSASDQSVPEVEEK
+175 
-190 QEDVVDE
+190 
-197 ELNRIVGLF
+197 N
-206 KLSREQ
+206 
-212 GYNPDVAIRMC
+212 NPDVAIRMC

-269 ILNPLY
+269 IFNPLY

-331 RSLEERITYLRGQK
+331 RGLEERITYLRGQK

-357 AEQEVTL
+357 AEQELTL
-364 QADLLRREIAE
+364 QADTLREEIAE
-375 LEQRQFSSMDVSAM
+375 LEQRQFSGMDVSDM

-396 SGRYEEAARDERAD
+396 SGRYEEAARDERTD
-410 TSKLREQLQLLREK
+410 TSKLREQIQTLREK
-424 IARREVEKYQ
+424 IARREGEQYQ

-452 VRYQRENAAYKAFHA
+452 VRYQRESAAYKAFHA

-544 ASLAEQASAETER
+544 ASLAEQASAETEC

-594 KIAALQTMT
+594 KIAALQDMT

-622 EIKRKMANVIAY
+622 EIKRKMADVIAY

-742 IRPIAFAEQR
+742 VRPIVFAEQR